1 MTERLKPPYSPIE
14 AVSVSAI
21 PVGSAWQYGP
31 KWDGFRC
38 LAFRDG
44 NKVELQSKS
53 RKTLTPCFR
62 EVASALLKLA
72 PPTFVLDG
80 EIVIPVN
87 SELSFDQ
94 SRRLPPY
101 RGR

>member
-1 MTERLKPPYSPIE
+1 MEG
-14 AVSVSAI
+14 VSVSAI
-21 PVGSAWQYGP
+21 PTGDGWRYEP
-31 KWDGFRC
+31 EWDGSRC

-44 NKVELQSKS
+44 NKVDLQSKS
-53 RKTLTPCFR
+53 RKILTSYFP
-62 EVASALLKLA
+62 EVTAALLKLA
-72 PPTFVLDG
+72 PATFVLDG